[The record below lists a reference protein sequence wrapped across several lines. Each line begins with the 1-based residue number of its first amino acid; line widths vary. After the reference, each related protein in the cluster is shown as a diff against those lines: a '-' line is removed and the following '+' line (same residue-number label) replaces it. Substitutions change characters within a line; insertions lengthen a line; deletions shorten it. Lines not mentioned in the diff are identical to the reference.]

1 MRTKHFKKKEV
12 PNHGDVQATNRKY
25 KIIDLPDG
33 RYSVK
38 KRFGPFY
45 VFIRT
50 KGRKI
55 IFDDFA
61 EVVTYVLKRKKQDAM
76 SEV

>member
-25 KIIDLPDG
+25 KIIDLDDG
-33 RYSVK
+33 KYSVK
-38 KRFGPFY
+38 KKFGPFY
-45 VFIRT
+45 LFIRT

-55 IFDDFA
+55 IFETFKD
-61 EVVTYVLKRKKQDAM
+61 VVIYVLERKREDAM
-76 SEV
+76 RKV